1 MRIVVDTNV
10 LISGIFFG
18 GFPRRILTSIINKQL
33 TACAT
38 TEIINEYEEIVEEMI
53 DRKQKHLNR
62 AILAPLIQTMEILR
76 DRPAHFFNHSNS
88 ALITMILGWVSY
100 RDCHLQIKTR
110 LKIFLIHSCRPFSEK
125 PYAPSGFHCSCP
137 FTLSRLFIFYGTDSL
152 LGIPYISEMHCRFL
166 RTARSRN
173 SR

>member
-53 DRKQKHLNR
+53 DRKQGHLNR
-62 AILAPLIQTMEILR
+62 TILAPLIQTLEIIEPVSHIEVCR
-76 DRPAHFFNHSNS
+76 DPDDDKFLECAKDSH
-88 ALITMILGWVSY
+88 AIYVVSGDKDLLVIEKY
-100 RDCHLQIKTR
+100 ENIQIVTAKDFCEKYLQ
-110 LKIFLIHSCRPFSEK
+110 
-125 PYAPSGFHCSCP
+125 A
-137 FTLSRLFIFYGTDSL
+137 
-152 LGIPYISEMHCRFL
+152 
-166 RTARSRN
+166 
-173 SR
+173 